1 MRRQLSIVFTIV
13 FIDLVG
19 FGIVL
24 PLMPAFAASYG
35 IAPAAIGVLVT
46 SFSVL
51 QLLVSPLWGAL
62 SDRIGR
68 RPVLLIG
75 LAGSALSY
83 LLFALAQGFWTLLL
97 SRVIAG
103 SMGATVGVAQAYV
116 ADITPPERRA
126 QSLGVLGAA
135 FALGFILGPALGGIL
150 YTHSHVAA
158 GLVAAAFCGANAL
171 AALLWLPET
180 GQHLGRRPRERVGL
194 RPLSAPLAA
203 ALLLVSAFAVIHVS
217 LPLIAQG
224 ELHLSTRRIGLL
236 FAFSGGVS
244 AIVQGGLV
252 GRLAP
257 KVGETRL
264 ATLGAVLVAVGLW
277 LMPGS
282 RHVGHL
288 YLAIGVLS
296 MGSAAANP
304 AIMAA
309 ISRITAPHQQGS
321 ALGLAQTAA
330 NLGRIV
336 GPLVAGALYGT
347 LGHAAP
353 FEAGAALAVLAALA
367 TRFIP
372 HPPRVPQSAAASA

>member
-1 MRRQLSIVFTIV
+1 MRRQLAVVFTIV

-24 PLMPAFAASYG
+24 PLMPAFAATYG

-51 QLLVSPLWGAL
+51 QLVVSPLWGGL

-83 LLFALAQGFWTLLL
+83 VLFAFAGGFWTLLL

-126 QSLGVLGAA
+126 QSLGVLGAG
-135 FALGFILGPALGGIL
+135 FALGFILGPAIGGVL
-150 YTHSHVAA
+150 YQHGHAAA
-158 GLVAAAFCGANAL
+158 GWVAAALCGANAL

-180 GQHLGRRPRERVGL
+180 PQHRSRRAGGRVPARTL
-194 RPLSAPLAA
+194 AAPLAA
-203 ALLLVSAFAVIHVS
+203 TFLLIAAFAVIHVS
-217 LPLIAQG
+217 LPLLAQG
-224 ELHLSTRRIGLL
+224 ELKLTTRRIGML
-236 FAFSGGVS
+236 FAFSGVIS
-244 AIVQGGLV
+244 AIVQGGVV

-257 KVGETRL
+257 RVGEARL
-264 ATLGAVLVAVGLW
+264 ALVGGLLMAVGLA

-282 RHVGHL
+282 AHVGHL
-288 YLAIGVLS
+288 YFAIAFLS
-296 MGSAAANP
+296 TGSAASNP
-304 AIMAA
+304 AILAVV
-309 ISRITAPHQQGS
+309 SRTTASHLQGS
-321 ALGLAQTAA
+321 ALGVMQTAQ

-336 GPLVAGALYGT
+336 GPLVAGALYGS

-353 FEAGAALAVLAALA
+353 FLAGAGLALAG
-367 TRFIP
+367 
-372 HPPRVPQSAAASA
+372 ASATLFLPARPRQTETAPA